1 MKPNIKHIAYV
12 PKTKED
18 LEFIF
23 NNMNSYF
30 PDPYKSVA
38 QLITG
43 SCVDVLGV
51 VLLCYVDDENKLV
64 FCWALKR
71 EAYQEVH
78 TVEEFYEEL
87 KQLKLISIL

>member
-1 MKPNIKHIAYV
+1 MNIYFKL
-12 PKTKED
+12 KNQED
-18 LEFIF
+18 YEFIF

-30 PDPYKSVA
+30 PDPYKSVV

-43 SCVDVLGV
+43 SRVDVLGV
-51 VLLCYVDDENKLV
+51 ALLCYVDDENKLV

>member
-1 MKPNIKHIAYV
+1 MKIYFK
-12 PKTKED
+12 PKNQED
-18 LEFIF
+18 YEFIF

-30 PDPYKSVA
+30 PDPYKSVV

-43 SCVDVLGV
+43 SRVDVLGV
-51 VLLCYVDDENKLV
+51 ALLCYVDDENKLV

>member
-1 MKPNIKHIAYV
+1 MKIYFK
-12 PKTKED
+12 PKNQED
-18 LEFIF
+18 YEFIF

-30 PDPYKSVA
+30 PDPYQSVA

-43 SCVDVLGV
+43 SCVDVPVL

-64 FCWALKR
+64 LFWALKR

>member
-1 MKPNIKHIAYV
+1 MSIFFQ
-12 PKTKED
+12 PKTQED
-18 LEFIF
+18 YEFIF

-30 PDPYKSVA
+30 PDPHKSIA
-38 QLITG
+38 QLITS
-43 SCVDVLGV
+43 SCVGILDLVLT
-51 VLLCYVDDENKLV
+51 CYVDNKNKLV

-87 KQLKLISIL
+87 KQLKLLSIL

>member
-1 MKPNIKHIAYV
+1 MKIYFK
-12 PKTKED
+12 PKNQED
-18 LEFIF
+18 YEFIF

-43 SCVDVLGV
+43 SCVDVP
-51 VLLCYVDDENKLV
+51 VLVFLCYVDDENKLV

-71 EAYQEVH
+71 EAYQEVN

>member
-1 MKPNIKHIAYV
+1 MHIFFQ
-12 PKTKED
+12 PKKQED
-18 LEFIF
+18 YEFIF

-38 QLITG
+38 QLIKG
-43 SCVDVLGV
+43 SCVDVLDL
-51 VLLCYVDDENKLV
+51 VLTCYVAHRNKLI
-64 FCWALKR
+64 FCWAPRR

-87 KQLKLISIL
+87 KQLKLIAIL

>member
-1 MKPNIKHIAYV
+1 MKIYFK
-12 PKTKED
+12 PKNQED
-18 LEFIF
+18 YEFIF

-38 QLITG
+38 QLIIG
-43 SCVDVLGV
+43 SCVDAPDVA
-51 VLLCYVDDENKLV
+51 LLCYVDGENKLV

-71 EAYQEVH
+71 EAYQEIH

>member
-1 MKPNIKHIAYV
+1 MNIYFKPKNQ
-12 PKTKED
+12 ED
-18 LEFIF
+18 CEFIF

-30 PDPYKSVA
+30 PDPYKSVV

-43 SCVDVLGV
+43 SRVDVLGV
-51 VLLCYVDDENKLV
+51 ALLCYVDDENKLV

-87 KQLKLISIL
+87 KQLKLIFIL

>member
-1 MKPNIKHIAYV
+1 MRITYL
-12 PKTKED
+12 PKSQED
-18 LEFIF
+18 YEFNF

-30 PDPYKSVA
+30 SDPYKNVT

-43 SCVDVLGV
+43 SYVDVLDFA
-51 VLLCYVDDENKLV
+51 LTCYVDNENKLV

-71 EAYQEVH
+71 EANHEIH

-87 KQLKLISIL
+87 KQLKLVSIL

>member
-1 MKPNIKHIAYV
+1 MYTAYL
-12 PKTKED
+12 PKCRED
-18 LEFIF
+18 YEFIF

-30 PDPYKSVA
+30 PDPYKSVV

-43 SCVDVLGV
+43 SRVDVLGV
-51 VLLCYVDDENKLV
+51 ALLCYVDDENKLV
-64 FCWALKR
+64 FCWARKR